1 MVKTK
6 NLKKIA
12 LGAAAVTMSAAMVI
26 PVAFNGFTFASAE
39 DKKPVASVNGYNS
52 YIASGDMLTATK
64 KTNLKIAEES
74 AVLLKNNIKG
84 DKAALP
90 LSESERNITMFHS
103 ISNSIVGYFGRNE
116 NYMLSALHAF
126 TGFAPANE
134 NPTTVYESLENNNFN
149 YSLFIFLL

>member
-1 MVKTK
+1 VVKTK

-52 YIASGDMLTATK
+52 YIAPGDMLTATK

-74 AVLLKNNIKG
+74 AVLLKNKN
-84 DKAALP
+84 AAL
-90 LSESERNITMFHS
+90 IM
-103 ISNSIVGYFGRNE
+103 V
-116 NYMLSALHAF
+116 
-126 TGFAPANE
+126 
-134 NPTTVYESLENNNFN
+134 
-149 YSLFIFLL
+149 